1 MKKSILLILI
11 LLAAFT
17 INAQT
22 FTSTVVTSIPDAGP
36 VMSIPIVVSGLIP
49 TTIDTIFGVE
59 TVCFDITHTY
69 TADLHIWL
77 QAPDGTIAALSEG
90 NGGGGH
96 NYTATCLN
104 QSAATSVVIG
114 SAPFTGTYRPQ
125 EFIGAFNNGQV
136 GNGTW
141 TLLVQDQ
148 WAVDTGTVNNWSIT
162 FGNAPA
168 HPFLFTSS

>member
-77 QAPDGTIAALSEG
+77 QAPDGTIAALSEE
-90 NGGGGH
+90 
-96 NYTATCLN
+96 
-104 QSAATSVVIG
+104 IG
-114 SAPFTGTYRPQ
+114 R
-125 EFIGAFNNGQV
+125 
-136 GNGTW
+136 
-141 TLLVQDQ
+141 
-148 WAVDTGTVNNWSIT
+148 
-162 FGNAPA
+162 A
-168 HPFLFTSS
+168 HV